1 MFNRIRNRLP
11 VPQSGSGLVPDLADV
26 DLPAELQELYDAWS
40 QSGNAAVLSEG
51 AAAESEWPVSIFVP
65 ERYEERYAYP
75 LMIWFHGDGAD
86 EDQLEGV
93 MHAVSPQ
100 NYLGLGLRGNH
111 ECLHGGYR
119 WNSGSLKFGSLPLMD
134 LLHVTACRMRRAF
147 HIHSER
153 IFVGGSDF
161 GASVA
166 LQVLA
171 ERPDWFAGAVLM
183 NPCWSPGDPQPER
196 LNELRGMPILQ
207 AVSRC
212 ATDQNLARNVETVRL
227 LRTAGARLTVELF
240 DQVPDVES
248 GDVRFIDHWVMS
260 QLNQGALV

>member
-11 VPQSGSGLVPDLADV
+11 VPHSLAGQTSDALDV
-26 DLPAELQELYDAWS
+26 ELPAELQELYHEWS
-40 QSGNAAVLSEG
+40 QTGGAAALNES
-51 AAAESEWPVSIFVP
+51 AAAESDWPVSIFVP

-75 LMIWFHGDGAD
+75 LVIWFHGEGKD

-100 NYLGLGLRGNH
+100 NYIGLGLRGNH

-119 WNSGSLKFGSLPLMD
+119 WNMGSLKFGALPLLD

-153 IFVGGSDF
+153 IFVGGCDF

-171 ERPDWFAGAVLM
+171 ERPDWFAGGVLL
-183 NPCWSPGDPQPER
+183 NPCWSPADPTAEHLQ
-196 LNELRGMPILQ
+196 NLRGMPILQ

-227 LRTAGARLTVELF
+227 LRSAGVRLTVELF
-240 DQVPDVES
+240 DRVPDVES
-248 GDVRFIDHWVMS
+248 GDVRFVDHWLMH
-260 QLNQGALV
+260 QLQKTSLV